1 MVEFESAISIHCL
14 PEAVF
19 ALIADLANYA
29 SWLPSSPVFV
39 DCEPTLLS
47 ESGART
53 TYEERI
59 RAGIFTVALQGKV
72 TAHEPPTRI
81 RFEERTPFKVP
92 IYEVQVEYTFEPV
105 REGTQVR
112 RRVRLEPR
120 GIFKLAGP
128 LLRSRGQAEGDRIL
142 QSLAQAVLRRV

>member
-14 PEAVF
+14 PEAAF

-29 SWLPSSPVFV
+29 SWLLSSPVFV
-39 DCEPTLLS
+39 DCEPTLMS
-47 ESGART
+47 KSGTGT
-53 TYEERI
+53 TYEDRI
-59 RAGIFTVALQGKV
+59 RAGIFTIALQGKV
-72 TAHEPPTRI
+72 TAYEPSTRI
-81 RFEERTPFKVP
+81 RFEEKMPFKVP

-112 RRVRLEPR
+112 RKVRLEPH

-128 LLRSRGQAEGDRIL
+128 LLKSRGQTEGDRIL